1 MVKRIDTDVLKSW
14 NRDRLDELDGE
25 VRDSYYHGYESAIEN
40 VADWLD
46 AQPTA
51 EVVHG
56 HWEDISETTIPLP
69 GIMSPLTNTA
79 ETCSVCKA
87 RVGFVGP
94 KKYLYD
100 KQCPNCGAFMDE
112 ML

>member
-1 MVKRIDTDVLKSW
+1 MNNTSNKERFIDATAM
-14 NRDRLDELDGE
+14 RE
-25 VRDSYYHGYESAIEN
+25 
-40 VADWLD
+40 DWLENGENEYVYDTNSVLDSID

-51 EVVHG
+51 DVVKAVHG

-69 GIMSPLTNTA
+69 GMMTPITNTA
-79 ETCSVCKA
+79 ETCSVCKV

-94 KKYLYD
+94 KRYLYD

-112 ML
+112 